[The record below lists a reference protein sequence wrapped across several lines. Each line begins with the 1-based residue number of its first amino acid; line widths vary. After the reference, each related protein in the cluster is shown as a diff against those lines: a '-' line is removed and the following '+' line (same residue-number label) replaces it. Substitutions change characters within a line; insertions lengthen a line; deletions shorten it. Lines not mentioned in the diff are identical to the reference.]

1 MPKISAAA
9 AARRRHH
16 ILDAARHCFAEHGIH
31 VSVDEICA
39 KAGVSKGAF
48 YLYFSS
54 KDAAIEALAED
65 HKRVITAFARVDSL
79 DLLVDKLAELT
90 TARSTASNRL
100 ELETWT
106 HALKLPALRTAL
118 QHNVDSLRNALALN
132 IAAVGH
138 GSAGDGETSESRVAA
153 EILTV
158 FSLGLV
164 ASSALGTQRTSRSA
178 ETALKTLIR
187 ALVKRR
193 VRRRRQSRPRVA
205 PGSHA

>member
-16 ILDAARHCFAEHGIH
+16 ILDAARQCFAERGIH

-48 YLYFSS
+48 YLYFPS

-65 HKRVITAFARVDSL
+65 HNRVIAAFVKGDNVDAL
-79 DLLVDKLAELT
+79 IDKLAELT

-106 HALKLPALRTAL
+106 HALKLPSMRTAMRHNIDSLRTAL
-118 QHNVDSLRNALALN
+118 AAN
-132 IAAVGH
+132 ISVLPH
-138 GSAGDGETSESRVAA
+138 HSAGDREIPPRVAA
-153 EILTV
+153 EILTT
-158 FSLGLV
+158 FALGLIV
-164 ASSALGTQRTSRSA
+164 SSALGTQRTSRSA
-178 ETALKTLIR
+178 EAALR
-187 ALVKRR
+187 ALVRALAKGTPG
-193 VRRRRQSRPRVA
+193 RQS
-205 PGSHA
+205 PGF